1 MRDNGLLWQ
10 SFLGKDDQ
18 FPPSSKLFQT
28 KYNFRRGKY
37 NVTKLFCCLY
47 ILVADPRIVRDN
59 FFLE

>member
-1 MRDNGLLWQ
+1 MRDNGLLWH

-18 FPPSSKLFQT
+18 LLPSSKLFQT

-47 ILVADPRIVRDN
+47 IGVNALLVPIFWAIS
-59 FFLE
+59 

>member
-18 FPPSSKLFQT
+18 LPPLSKLFQT
-28 KYNFRRGKY
+28 KYNFRQGKY

-47 ILVADPRIVRDN
+47 ILCDENDDKH
-59 FFLE
+59 